1 MTAIVF
7 TKGNALVALDKV
19 PFQKTVS
26 TNKLGF
32 RRALMIGKA
41 KLAFVVALFMTG
53 FASWAHADC
62 LESGAAESC
71 GGGGGYGYYSQAWPT
86 PQPYYG
92 AVRGGGARPLYGRV
106 R

>member
-1 MTAIVF
+1 VL
-7 TKGNALVALDKV
+7 TKGNVLVALDKE
-19 PFQKTVS
+19 PFQNTVS
-26 TNKLGF
+26 ANKFGF
-32 RRALMIGKA
+32 RRALMIDKA
-41 KLAFVVALFMTG
+41 KLAFVAAIFVAG
-53 FASWAHADC
+53 FASRAYADC

-92 AVRGGGARPLYGRV
+92 AVRGSGARTLYGRV